1 MTFNVFPVEVLECC
15 LKDTV
20 KKPINSLLPPSLN
33 CLEKI
38 HSEILD
44 SVDQIFKKDSLI
56 RFNPLMIS
64 IKEEINKILNDN
76 ILPTNKQI
84 KEKILIEENYIWT
97 DDEIFLQKL
106 NEILPKNSGNKMEPS
121 VIRELL
127 NAYFETIVKNISDQ
141 IPKIIMYYFIN
152 DTEKDIYIK
161 LFNTMSNKNV
171 SELLSESSEISL
183 KRCQY
188 NQSLKK
194 IISAITLIKSF

>member
-1 MTFNVFPVEVLECC
+1 
-15 LKDTV
+15 
-20 KKPINSLLPPSLN
+20 
-33 CLEKI
+33 
-38 HSEILD
+38 
-44 SVDQIFKKDSLI
+44 
-56 RFNPLMIS
+56 
-64 IKEEINKILNDN
+64 
-76 ILPTNKQI
+76 
-84 KEKILIEENYIWT
+84 
-97 DDEIFLQKL
+97 
-106 NEILPKNSGNKMEPS
+106 MEPS